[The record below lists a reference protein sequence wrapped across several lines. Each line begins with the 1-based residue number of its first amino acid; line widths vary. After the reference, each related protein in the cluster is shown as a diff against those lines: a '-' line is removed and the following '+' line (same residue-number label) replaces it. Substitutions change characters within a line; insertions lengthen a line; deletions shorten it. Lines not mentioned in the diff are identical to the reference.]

1 MVKPHPYVRA
11 YMAGVV
17 LPSIAMLIPM
27 SIYAYHG
34 FYLEVPSQFVFGLP
48 ARPLARALVFPMAV
62 IPNAWALW
70 NVVHVAVRPLA
81 RLSIG
86 AHGALLPLIL
96 IPLGVTLARAFDV
109 FHIQFWYAA
118 PVVPLGMAV
127 YYLVWKYAVGF
138 LNDEVGI
145 A

>member
-1 MVKPHPYVRA
+1 MKPHPFVRA

-17 LPSIAMLIPM
+17 LPSIFMLIPM
-27 SIYAYHG
+27 SIYAYHQ

-62 IPNAWALW
+62 IPNVWGLW
-70 NVVHVAVRPLA
+70 NVVHVAMRPSA
-81 RLSIG
+81 RLPIG

-96 IPLGVTLARAFDV
+96 IPTGVTLAGLFDV

-118 PVVPLGMAV
+118 PVVPLGMAF

-138 LNDEVGI
+138 LNVEVGI

>member
-1 MVKPHPYVRA
+1 
-11 YMAGVV
+11 MAGVM
-17 LPSIAMLIPM
+17 LPSIFMLVPM
-27 SIYAYHG
+27 SIYAYHQ

-48 ARPLARALVFPMAV
+48 APPLARALVFPMAV
-62 IPNAWALW
+62 IPNVWGLW
-70 NVVHVAVRPLA
+70 NVVHVAFRPAA
-81 RLSIG
+81 RLPIG

-96 IPLGVTLARAFDV
+96 IPPGVTLAGAFDV
-109 FHIQFWYAA
+109 FHTKFWYAA

-138 LNDEVGI
+138 LNAEVGV